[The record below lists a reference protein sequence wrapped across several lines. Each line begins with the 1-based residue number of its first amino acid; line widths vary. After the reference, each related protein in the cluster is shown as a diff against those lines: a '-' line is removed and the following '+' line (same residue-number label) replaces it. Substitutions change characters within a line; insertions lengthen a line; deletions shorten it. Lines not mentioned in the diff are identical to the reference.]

1 MNNLKRVLSAALAIV
16 IMSAAVPVNTFASGV
31 SVSLSSAQVK
41 SLPEDVQG
49 IIAEATDYG
58 QKLKEFKA
66 ENDKETAASSKE
78 LLKLSQA
85 RINMSYDK
93 ASVLKQAETAKKEMQ
108 ELVMSSSQLKSHKIK
123 EYVIE
128 GKTLIA
134 KIDVL
139 IKQYEKNPKVLA
151 VLNGVKSKVESGV
164 YELSNSSAQVGA
176 LIKNLSAQIDKMAQD
191 RINYLNGNSSSQN
204 DKNKDKDKVLD
215 EIKDADSIEELDDIY
230 IPDNLKS
237 DFDIVKAKA
246 DRREELRDDMETQ
259 YSDYDKEDKLH
270 VRRIRIN
277 RDEDNRSKWIVEG
290 NVDDHIREYVSIFYN
305 ERFVGGGYTDGDGYF
320 EITVSEEVKDN
331 SSLEFFAGKSKYF
344 EKDEIRIE
352 PWDIKFSTYY
362 VEGKYEKDTL
372 VRFYYRNKYI
382 GEARTNAD
390 GKFRIRSERR
400 LTDLSD
406 MKFYKKDNTANN
418 ASGINIISAGASDTK
433 ILGTSN
439 SYAEILVKD
448 DDGVRLGK
456 TRADYNGNFTV
467 LLNRALKLNETLKIT
482 VSEKD
487 RDDINIEYI
496 VRDGMESGNLSRMAY
511 AKGYPNGNFKA
522 GANISRA
529 ETVMMFARL
538 INGSE
543 NFNTPNTTKF
553 EDAEDDWYAQAINFV
568 VDKGLMNGYPNGDF
582 EPDSYITR
590 AEFTTMVSRYVKG
603 NNNGASGLKDINN
616 HWAKEAIEALY
627 GNKMISGY
635 PDGTF
640 KPEENIT
647 RAEAVTVLNA
657 AFGRKST
664 LNSMD
669 NISNPEMLITFND
682 VKKSDWYYAE
692 VLDATNDHE
701 SFKKGNTEIWT
712 VVK

>member
-31 SVSLSSAQVK
+31 SDVSAMSSRQLTPEQMKQIQDTVNEANK
-41 SLPEDVQG
+41 YIEDVKKFQ
-49 IIAEATDYG
+49 AES
-58 QKLKEFKA
+58 E
-66 ENDKETAASSKE
+66 ASSKE
-78 LLKLSQA
+78 LLKLFQA

-93 ASVLKQAETAKKEMQ
+93 ASVLKQAEVAKKEMQ
-108 ELVMSSSQLKSHKIK
+108 ELVISSSKAKKPIIDDFVARGESYIKILKPVSTNNPQLQQL
-123 EYVIE
+123 VA
-128 GKTLIA
+128 GL
-134 KIDVL
+134 
-139 IKQYEKNPKVLA
+139 
-151 VLNGVKSKVESGV
+151 ESIV
-164 YELSNSSAQVGA
+164 QALSNKNQVGD

-230 IPDNLKS
+230 IPDNIKS

-372 VRFYYRNKYI
+372 VRFYYRNRYI

-529 ETVMMFARL
+529 EAVMMFARL

-553 EDAEDDWYAQAINFV
+553 EDAEDGWYAQAINFV

-616 HWAKEAIEALY
+616 HWAKEAIETLY